1 MRQGFM
7 DHLAVFLF
15 MASPSQMQVGCGR
28 TSRVMCVVTMSSC
41 CVQHITFADN
51 TLAQG
56 QSGVGCSSMP
66 VRDLMRC
73 QSAGGD
79 YSLPSL
85 MSDSSCSTICPD
97 LDRSFSLN
105 ISSPNSVLEDPPAVG
120 SLFSSEHSDSQH
132 SSVPPIGLQLRK
144 SESFLDL
151 INEHLQKGQ

>member
-7 DHLAVFLF
+7 DCLAVSLL
-15 MASPSQMQVGCGR
+15 MASLSEVRFDSGS
-28 TSRVMCVVTMSSC
+28 TSRVMCVVTSC
-41 CVQHITFADN
+41 CTQHVTSADN
-51 TLAQG
+51 MLVQG

-73 QSAGGD
+73 QSAAGD

-105 ISSPNSVLEDPPAVG
+105 ISSPNSALEDLPAIG